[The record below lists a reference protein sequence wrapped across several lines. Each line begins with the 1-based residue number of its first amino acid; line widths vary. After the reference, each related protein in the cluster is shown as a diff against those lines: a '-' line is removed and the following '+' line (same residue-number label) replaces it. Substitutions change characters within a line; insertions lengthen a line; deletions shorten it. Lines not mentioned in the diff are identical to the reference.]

1 MARTIWRDS
10 AAIHA
15 CKDPAER
22 SRLAWG
28 SVLRNP
34 GLVRHIARKVYGF
47 VDDDTVSACQ
57 ISLHDALLYTDPS
70 KGSPFRVGVWF
81 ALRGLDG
88 RHGVHIPRHLITAY
102 RSWVGSGG
110 DTRNL
115 ELPTQL
121 SDEER
126 VRIVWLLSRSVSS
139 LNLSGTEWHFLEEMS
154 YEPSVEMALDLVQI
168 HELLDGMSERS
179 RDTLLCVFEDE
190 GTLSEVG
197 RRHGVSRERIRQLH
211 AQLFQSLQD
220 LFKERNHGP

>member
-22 SRLAWG
+22 SRLAWDA
-28 SVLRNP
+28 VLRNP
-34 GLVRHIARKVYGF
+34 GVIRHIARKVYGF
-47 VDDDTVSACQ
+47 VDDDSVSECQ
-57 ISLHDALLYTDPS
+57 IALHDALLYADPS

-81 ALRGLDG
+81 ALRRLDG
-88 RHGVHIPRHLITAY
+88 RHGIHIPRHLITAY
-102 RSWVGSGG
+102 RSWVGNGG
-110 DTRNL
+110 DPRAL

-126 VRIVWLLSRSVSS
+126 VRVVWLLSRSVSS
-139 LNLSGTEWHFLEEMS
+139 LNLSGTEWHSLEEMS
-154 YEPSVEMALDLVQI
+154 YEPSIEMALDLVQI
-168 HELLDGMSERS
+168 QELLDGMSERS

-211 AQLFQSLQD
+211 AQLFRSLQD